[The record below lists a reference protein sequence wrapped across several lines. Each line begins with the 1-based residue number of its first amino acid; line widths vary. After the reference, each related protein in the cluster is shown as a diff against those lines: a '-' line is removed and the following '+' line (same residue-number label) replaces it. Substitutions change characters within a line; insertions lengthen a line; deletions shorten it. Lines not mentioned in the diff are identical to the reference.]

1 MCAGILCMYSRLKTN
16 RPISYFLL
24 NGGLAD
30 SRYLVSQRIL
40 SNIGYPWQRKRII
53 SIHSRQKRLVDAMTL
68 SVWLSTGLRTVAN
81 GRSSSGPLTTQMGM
95 DWPRRP
101 LWVIQCS
108 RVCPTSVSGEGDND
122 DGDDVECKLSDRVG
136 ITGIQ
141 GCQMPLQSV
150 GKFKLKRNRQ

>member
-136 ITGIQ
+136 ITGIH